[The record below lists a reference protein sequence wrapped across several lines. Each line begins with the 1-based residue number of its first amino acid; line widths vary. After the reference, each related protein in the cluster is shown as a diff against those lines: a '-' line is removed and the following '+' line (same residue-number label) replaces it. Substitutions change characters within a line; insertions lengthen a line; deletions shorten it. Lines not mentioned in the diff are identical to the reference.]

1 MKERKERRQKEM
13 GGGKREKRKREIQMA
28 VLIVAYLVCS
38 YHYCHILIADR
49 ARSLFQLRSDIG
61 SVMYVKARDTR
72 S

>member
-1 MKERKERRQKEM
+1 MGEERRE
-13 GGGKREKRKREIQMA
+13 REREIQMA

-49 ARSLFQLRSDIG
+49 ARSLFQLRSDIR
-61 SVMYVKARDTR
+61 SVMYVKARIPAH